1 MINIYFKK
9 ILKYFFKDKVNKI
22 LNKKK
27 IIVIFR
33 NGSAIGDHLYLTS
46 VLMLIQS

>member
-1 MINIYFKK
+1 MINRYFKK

-27 IIVIFR
+27 
-33 NGSAIGDHLYLTS
+33 AEKDT
-46 VLMLIQS
+46 QQ